1 MATIFT
7 ESEAPTFNTPGD
19 EMAKGSLYGYR
30 LKLIH
35 TVGVIAKVK
44 FSSNNNHSYTGI
56 FEGADLG
63 YARLSAA
70 IQYDPTVQNLAP
82 GMGLKFLRDGVDSAN
97 LVAMYSVDG
106 QDTYNFFANDFK
118 NHIPSAVSIET
129 KALVAKFET

>member
-1 MATIFT
+1 MWKAITADTTSNSWYSVQMATLLT

-70 IQYDPTVQNLAP
+70 I
-82 GMGLKFLRDGVDSAN
+82 
-97 LVAMYSVDG
+97 
-106 QDTYNFFANDFK
+106 
-118 NHIPSAVSIET
+118 
-129 KALVAKFET
+129 